1 MILPYRGKTPRVH
14 PTAFVEESARVI
26 GDVVLGEKSSV
37 WFNAVLRGDMGPIRV
52 GEESNIQDGCMVHT
66 TRGVSETV
74 LGRRV
79 SVGHNAIL
87 HGCTVREN
95 CIVGMGAILMD
106 NVEVGEWSI
115 VAAGTVLTI
124 GTKVPQKSV
133 VAGVPG
139 RVVKGADEDNIK
151 QITHNWEEYVRL
163 AEEYRG

>member
-26 GDVVLGEKSSV
+26 GDVVLGENSSV
-37 WFNAVLRGDMGPIRV
+37 WFNAVLRGDVGPIRV
-52 GEESNIQDGCMVHT
+52 GEESNIQDGCVVHT
-66 TRGVSETV
+66 TRGLSETV

-106 NVEVGEWSI
+106 RVEVGEWSI

-124 GTKVPQKSV
+124 GTKVPPRSV

-139 RVVKGADEDNIK
+139 RVVKEADEDNVR
-151 QITHNWEEYVRL
+151 QIASNWEEYVRL
-163 AEEYRG
+163 VREYRG

>member
-1 MILPYRGKTPRVH
+1 MILPYRGKIPEVH

-26 GDVVLGEKSSV
+26 GDVVLGERSSV

-52 GEESNIQDGCMVHT
+52 GEESNIQDGCIVHT

-87 HGCTVREN
+87 HGCTVGEN

-106 NVEVGEWSI
+106 RVEVGEWSI

-124 GTKVPQKSV
+124 GTKVPPRSV

-151 QITHNWEEYVRL
+151 QITYNWEEYVRL
-163 AEEYRG
+163 VREYRG